1 MANTP
6 KPESKGKDAESKG
19 KDGKPAKPGAG
30 KSQTAR
36 RDAKRR
42 EERLKEIEEQVADGS
57 LVIRKMTAAERAK
70 YPPRPRKSKRPKR

>member
-1 MANTP
+1 MAKSP
-6 KPESKGKDAESKG
+6 KEESKGKQSKA
-19 KDGKPAKPGAG
+19 AKPGAG

>member
-1 MANTP
+1 MAKSP
-6 KPESKGKDAESKG
+6 KPESKGKE
-19 KDGKPAKPGAG
+19 GKPAKPGAG

-42 EERLKEIEEQVADGS
+42 QERLKEIEEQVADGS

>member
-1 MANTP
+1 MAKSS
-6 KPESKGKDAESKG
+6 KPEPKGKG
-19 KDGKPAKPGAG
+19 QKPSKPGDG